1 MLKGKKHIK
10 FFVLIINLTTKR
22 TTKAEVDSLINN
34 NSVISLYAKLNDKFG
49 ENGLVSVI
57 CGAIDEDQVVIDLWL
72 MSCRVFKRT
81 LENSVINEFLKIAK
95 SKKLNSVIG
104 KYIPTPKNKIVS
116 NLYEDIGFSLK
127 SETETLKIFELDL
140 KKFEIEENDN
150 ILVNKAITKELT

>member
-1 MLKGKKHIK
+1 MT
-10 FFVLIINLTTKR
+10 NLVKM
-22 TTKAEVDSLINN
+22 DL
-34 NSVISLYAKLNDKFG
+34 
-49 ENGLVSVI
+49 SVI
-57 CGAIDEDQVVIDLWL
+57 CGAIDKDQVVIDLWL

-81 LENSVINEFLKIAK
+81 LENSVINEFLKLQNL
-95 SKKLNSVIG
+95 KLNTVIG